1 MAEQYE
7 NNLSSLTQQAIDSR
21 ASDKSKNLPEDPTG
35 EYPKTSYFFSSNI
48 AKEARGVARN
58 DLELFSQFEDI
69 ELSTGVKVPSQ
80 YGKNQVSKSEKGHV
94 WEIDDTDGNE
104 RILIKHSEGSG
115 IELTPDGS
123 IVVSTKKR
131 KVEIIGGTNDVIVEG
146 DAQLVYKGNLNI
158 KVVGEFNV
166 DCLDYNVTVNGN
178 KVETVK
184 GSEEKNVG
192 NGLQTSVTGPITTY
206 STGLVTDMF
215 LGGHQHNVKGNLDYN
230 VNGNVGLFSSGE
242 MNITSQDYINIASDN
257 VTASA
262 QNMTVQG
269 GSGVIG
275 GTAVDF
281 VGNGAVF
288 DKGITAPTFHGDLDG
303 TATTSTVTQSQDYG
317 EAVTGTAGSITNT
330 ATPTIT
336 TPTSTNVLTY
346 LLKAAGGIRKVII
359 DKGDYLKNFIDKS
372 QGYGG
377 ISTGEMTTG
386 KARSKLRDAANSG
399 NTQFVAQLLK
409 ENIICSEYN
418 NPTPKRIGR
427 TIKQESTPVI
437 SNVPANIYSPQI
449 AATYIPKNKVVSII
463 PEDKYNPLRQDDITI
478 KTKLSEDTTISKF
491 LGTDDAT
498 NLKYIKALSVKRNIA
513 KNLYIQNLIIKKI
526 QDNTDKFKGVNLI
539 VSEGIYKP
547 GPSEVI
553 TPGSINDL
561 KSSGRAVIY
570 KSIDKTGKPNN
581 LDLFDIA
588 EYLKDV
594 AFFDKMILSYD
605 TLECTSDNPVLNSRL
620 IMILPLI
627 DDNWSGTFR
636 RKVSTEYNRQLLAEG
651 ELIECLLEDN
661 SVLEERAIAKR
672 AVPPAD
678 GAVTHERGSNR
689 IYWPN
694 QNIVDAIA
702 AAVRELGP
710 EYTAQITSNGGRARR
725 ATGTK
730 NHPTGEA
737 ADHYLMLN
745 GVRIMPSENASLY
758 QRYIRILVKNAKA
771 RGVRPGIGGYSSE
784 RTVEGVTERTGFI
797 HYDESAWRQGGAGS
811 AGTWSKGF
819 DVSFAKAL

>member
-1 MAEQYE
+1 MADKYE

-35 EYPKTSYFFSSNI
+35 EYPETSYFFSSNI

-69 ELSTGVKVPSQ
+69 ELSTGVKVSSQ

-123 IVVSTKKR
+123 IVVSSKKR
-131 KVEIIGGTNDVIVEG
+131 KVEIIGGTSDVIVEG
-146 DAQLVYKGNLNI
+146 DAQLIYKGNLNI

-184 GSEEKNVG
+184 GSEEKNIG
-192 NGLQTSVTGPITTY
+192 NGSQTSVTGPITTY
-206 STGLVTDMF
+206 STGLVTDVF

-275 GTAVDF
+275 GTAMDF
-281 VGNGAVF
+281 VGNGAIF
-288 DKGITAPTFHGDLDG
+288 DQGVTAPTFHGDLNG
-303 TATTSTVTQSQDYG
+303 VAETSRSTRSQPYSENATGS
-317 EAVTGTAGSITNT
+317 AGALITNT
-330 ATPTIT
+330 ATPSIT
-336 TPTSTNVLTY
+336 APTSTKVLTY

-359 DKGDYLKNFIDKS
+359 DKGDYLKNFIDKTS
-372 QGYGG
+372 NYSG
-377 ISTGEMTTG
+377 ISAGEMTTG

-513 KNLYIQNLIIKKI
+513 KNLYIHNLIIKKI

-561 KSSGRAVIY
+561 KSSGRAVVY
-570 KSIDKTGKPNN
+570 KSIDKTGKLNN

-605 TLECTSDNPVLNSRL
+605 TLECTSDSPVLNSRL

-651 ELIECLLEDN
+651 ELIECLLEDS
-661 SVLEERAIAKR
+661 SVLEERAIAKS

-702 AAVRELGP
+702 AAVRQLGP

-737 ADHYLMLN
+737 ADHSLMLN

-771 RGVRPGIGGYSSE
+771 KGIRPGIGGYPS
-784 RTVEGVTERTGFI
+784 FI
-797 HYDESAWRQGGAGS
+797 HYDESNWRQGGLGS
-811 AGTWSKGF
+811 AGTWNAGF

>member
-1 MAEQYE
+1 MAIVYP
-7 NNLSSLTQQAIDSR
+7 NNLSSLTQEAIDRR
-21 ASDKSKNLPEDPTG
+21 ASDKVSNLPEDPTG
-35 EYPKTSYFFSSNI
+35 KYPETGYFFSSNI

-58 DLELFSQFEDI
+58 DLEFFAQYDGMEISSGDKI
-69 ELSTGVKVPSQ
+69 SSD

-94 WEIDDTDGNE
+94 WEVDDTDGNE
-104 RILIKHSEGSG
+104 RILIKHFEGSG
-115 IELTPDGS
+115 IELSPDGS
-123 IVVSTKKR
+123 IIISSKKR

-206 STGLVTDMF
+206 STGLVTDVF

-317 EAVTGTAGSITNT
+317 EAATGTAGSITNT

-372 QGYGG
+372 KDYGG
-377 ISTGEMTTG
+377 ISTGDMTTA
-386 KARSKLRDAANSG
+386 KARSKLRDAANLG
-399 NTQFVAQLLK
+399 NTQFMGQLLK
-409 ENIICSEYN
+409 ENLICSEYN

-427 TIKQESTPVI
+427 TVKQESTPILGNKPV
-437 SNVPANIYSPQI
+437 SIYSPRL
-449 AATYIPKNKVVSII
+449 AATYIPKNNVVSIV
-463 PEDKYNPLRQDDITI
+463 PEDKYNPLKQDDITI
-478 KTKLSEDTTISKF
+478 KTKLSDNITIAKF
-491 LGTDDAT
+491 LGSEDAT
-498 NLKYIKALSVKRNIA
+498 NLKFIKSLSVKRELA
-513 KNLYIQNLIIKKI
+513 RNLYLHSLILKKV
-526 QDNTDKFKGVNLI
+526 QTNTDRFKGINLV

-553 TPGSINDL
+553 TPKSINDL
-561 KSSGRAVIY
+561 KAKGKAVVYKAVDQSGAE
-570 KSIDKTGKPNN
+570 NN

-588 EYLKDV
+588 EYVKDV
-594 AFFDKMILSYD
+594 SFFDEMILSYD
-605 TLECTSDNPVLNSRL
+605 TLECKNDQPVLKARL
-620 IMILPLI
+620 ILIMPDI
-627 DDNWSGTFR
+627 DDNWTGRFN
-636 RKVSTEYNRQLLAEG
+636 RKVSTEYNRQLLSKG

-661 SVLEERAIAKR
+661 ETLEARAIEQSAI
-672 AVPPAD
+672 PPSD
-678 GAVTHERGSNR
+678 GVVTHSRGPDR
-689 IYWPN
+689 INWPN

-702 AAVRELGP
+702 SAVRELGQ
-710 EYTAQITSNGGRARR
+710 EYTAQITSNGGRAKRD
-725 ATGTK
+725 TGTQ
-730 NHPTGEA
+730 NHPKGEA
-737 ADHYLMLN
+737 ADHFLLLA
-745 GVRIMPSENASLY
+745 GKRINPSQNSSLY
-758 QRYIRILVKNAKA
+758 QRYIRILVRNAKA
-771 RGVRPGIGGYSSE
+771 KGIRPGIGGYPS
-784 RTVEGVTERTGFI
+784 FI
-797 HYDESAWRQGGAGS
+797 HYDESTWRQGGAGS
-811 AGTWSKGF
+811 AGTWNAGF
-819 DVSFAKAL
+819 DVSFAKSL